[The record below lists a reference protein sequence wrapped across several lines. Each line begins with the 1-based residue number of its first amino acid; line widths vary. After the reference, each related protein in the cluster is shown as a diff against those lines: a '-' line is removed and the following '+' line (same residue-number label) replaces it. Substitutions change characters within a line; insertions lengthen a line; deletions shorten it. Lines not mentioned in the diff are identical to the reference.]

1 MAIYHERQYSNH
13 CALHAIN
20 ALMQAPVYTFE
31 DLVLIAQSLD
41 EQESTLM
48 ERHDDR
54 YESQNMDRSGNF
66 SIQVIIEAL
75 APCGMQLIPFH
86 STDPIAISARQ
97 NTANKQAFLCHQNNH
112 WFILRKLGAEW
123 FDLNSLLPY
132 PQQVNVIGTHL
143 SHFAEPALIQSYTG
157 LFIVVGNVPQ
167 RHCLEEPKN
176 NETAKLQALPMEVEE
191 QLFLASELI
200 GKNERN
206 DNQTLEEK
214 QPKRKRYLLVEKK
227 KILKKQR
234 NGCLQSGFQCIR
246 KEILNLKKKLQ
257 LVDW

>member
-1 MAIYHERQYSNH
+1 
-13 CALHAIN
+13 
-20 ALMQAPVYTFE
+20 
-31 DLVLIAQSLD
+31 
-41 EQESTLM
+41 
-48 ERHDDR
+48 
-54 YESQNMDRSGNF
+54 
-66 SIQVIIEAL
+66 
-75 APCGMQLIPFH
+75 
-86 STDPIAISARQ
+86 
-97 NTANKQAFLCHQNNH
+97 
-112 WFILRKLGAEW
+112 
-123 FDLNSLLPY
+123 
-132 PQQVNVIGTHL
+132 
-143 SHFAEPALIQSYTG
+143 
-157 LFIVVGNVPQ
+157 
-167 RHCLEEPKN
+167 
-176 NETAKLQALPMEVEE
+176 MEVEE